1 MIKRIFVGAV
11 ALIALVGCGGSSTTS
26 DVIIKEDSV
35 IIDVRTP
42 AEFADGHVEGAINMD
57 LEGGVFEEEFA
68 SLDPSQSYIVYC
80 RTGRRSG
87 VAHSILKDNGF
98 TDVID
103 LETLDNAAN
112 KTGLPVV
119 TN

>member
-1 MIKRIFVGAV
+1 MIKKLFIWVVASV
-11 ALIALVGCGGSSTTS
+11 ALIGCGGSSSTS
-26 DVIIKEDSV
+26 NVVIKADSV

-57 LEGGVFEEEFA
+57 LEGGVFEAEFA
-68 SLDPSQSYIVYC
+68 NLDPSQSYIVYC
-80 RTGRRSG
+80 RTGRRSS